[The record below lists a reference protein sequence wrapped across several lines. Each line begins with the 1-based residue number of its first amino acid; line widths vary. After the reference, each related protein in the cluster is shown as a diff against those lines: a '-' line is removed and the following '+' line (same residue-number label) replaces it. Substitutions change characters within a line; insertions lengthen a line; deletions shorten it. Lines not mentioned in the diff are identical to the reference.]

1 MEASS
6 WLWICQL
13 QVLLLLFLLVLF
25 IVDFVVAAV
34 AADFGVAVVVVVV
47 VVAVDFGV
55 VAVVVAVDFGV
66 VDFGAIA
73 VVVVVVVVV
82 VAFCCFYSVARHC
95 QILLLSLLSYLLPV
109 LRNWTRRLDKQ
120 AAQSNQKKK
129 SKRYNLSVNFLPAF
143 CRTLPDRQALVWTLK
158 RRSRL
163 SSKVPGSPCCNRLAT
178 RRCEQRLWSSEQD
191 SKTWIKSC
199 SEYGEITKCMEKKQ
213 LSSSQEVVRVKRF
226 CMKWSNKVFHFL
238 FCNLCSPFA
247 EPFLCRHW

>member
-1 MEASS
+1 M
-6 WLWICQL
+6 
-13 QVLLLLFLLVLF
+13 LVLF

-34 AADFGVAVVVVVV
+34 AADFGVAVVVV

-73 VVVVVVVVV
+73 VVV

-143 CRTLPDRQALVWTLK
+143 CRTLPDRQALV
-158 RRSRL
+158 
-163 SSKVPGSPCCNRLAT
+163 
-178 RRCEQRLWSSEQD
+178 
-191 SKTWIKSC
+191 
-199 SEYGEITKCMEKKQ
+199 
-213 LSSSQEVVRVKRF
+213 
-226 CMKWSNKVFHFL
+226 
-238 FCNLCSPFA
+238 
-247 EPFLCRHW
+247 